1 MQRDMQIECHVR
13 GLQTLTQF
21 YQAWCFLRA
30 HVFVS
35 DLQRF
40 GAEGVSSRTRARTT
54 KRSHYFYFPLRAET
68 CINTSSGSCPQIY
81 HDFFCTATATAAA
94 EKKTRG
100 GRNFALGI
108 RNAHKIL
115 LSRECVFHIFSIPT
129 REARKIYSHHIIR
142 AFNYSNAIICFP
154 RNNFF
159 VNLSQQ
165 RCHYSVCFFPW
176 SE

>member
-81 HDFFCTATATAAA
+81 HDFFVRPPQQQQPKKNKRQQKLCTGYTQRTQNITQLGMCFSYLFNTN
-94 EKKTRG
+94 ERG
-100 GRNFALGI
+100 AQNKFTPYNSRFQLFQ
-108 RNAHKIL
+108 RHYL
-115 LSRECVFHIFSIPT
+115 LST
-129 REARKIYSHHIIR
+129 K
-142 AFNYSNAIICFP
+142 
-154 RNNFF
+154 
-159 VNLSQQ
+159 
-165 RCHYSVCFFPW
+165 
-176 SE
+176 